1 MVTFEE
7 FQTAGLAEGYDEVV
21 ERRWEANT
29 EAGTHT
35 HPFVAK
41 AVVAAGEMW
50 LTHGGATRHLVP
62 GDTFQL
68 AKEEPHAE
76 RYGSAGATYW
86 VARKNG

>member
-7 FQTAGLAEGYDEVV
+7 FQAAGLAEGYDEVI
-21 ERRWEANT
+21 ERQWKPNLT
-29 EAGTHT
+29 VDTHG

-41 AVVAAGEMW
+41 AVVTQGEMW
-50 LTHGGATRHLVP
+50 LTHGGATHHLVP
-62 GDTFQL
+62 GDTFLL

-86 VARKNG
+86 VARKNS

>member
-21 ERRWEANT
+21 ERRWEPNT
-29 EAGTHT
+29 VTGTHS
-35 HPFVAK
+35 HPFGAK
-41 AVVAAGEMW
+41 AVVVAGEMW

-62 GDTFQL
+62 GDTFLL
-68 AKEEPHAE
+68 AKEEPHDE

-86 VARKNG
+86 VARKNA